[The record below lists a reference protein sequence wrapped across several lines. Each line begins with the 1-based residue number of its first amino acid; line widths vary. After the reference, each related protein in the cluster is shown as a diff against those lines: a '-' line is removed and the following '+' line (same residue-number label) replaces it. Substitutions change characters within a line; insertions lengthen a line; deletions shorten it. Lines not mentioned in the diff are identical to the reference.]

1 MTDRPEKLAGF
12 VGLLARCCA
21 RYRWLVLA
29 AWLVALVP
37 AVHYIRDGGARYTQ
51 EVAPAGS
58 ESARAMDGVA
68 RASPGRHLPDVETI
82 VVRARR
88 GTVDGGRA
96 RDRIT
101 ALVAEVGRLPGVT
114 FVADP
119 AGPLGAAT
127 AGVDPISAD
136 RRTALISVLM
146 DGGALEPDLDDVH
159 RVIEASRAYDG
170 PELQVEA
177 SGSGATMIG
186 SAQLSLAP
194 LVVAAFAALVLL
206 GVTLRS
212 RLGMLVCLLP
222 AAVCT
227 LLAVAVTARLSH
239 TTQLPPFA
247 PVTAAVLAFGTC
259 LGSAVVVVHRAQ
271 SALLNGQN
279 RLQAAASATTSTGA
293 AVAVGGLGV
302 SLALLA
308 VAALGLSG
316 FGGLALAAAGS
327 AALAVLVVLTLLPA
341 LVAAGGVRLLS
352 WAERHYL
359 AMAGAGLARRP
370 GVRSW
375 WAAQVGRYPAP
386 VVVAAGV
393 LLMSLANQTDGLRVG
408 GGDAGT
414 DPTSMTTRRAYD
426 LISEGF
432 FPGLNGPILVA
443 VDRGDPRSVPGGGR
457 IVQPGEVA
465 AVLRA
470 TPGVRTAAVSL
481 DDPRLGPA
489 IVRVLPAAAPRS
501 PQASDLVRRMRDD
514 VLPTALRGSVTNA
527 AVGGPT
533 AMFDDAASSFRS
545 TLPLFL
551 AVVLLTI
558 GLVTFAVAGSI
569 PLASVLGAA
578 AVLSVLA
585 SAGMLRVFF
594 QDEEIA
600 RRLGVMTSPAEPFV
614 LVPIMLAV
622 FGLAPGMNLVLLTR
636 LRAGG
641 GTDPAGSGTGT
652 GRGGALRGI
661 GRAFARR
668 RDGARPDPIR
678 DGRDAVRRGHADL
691 GHVVLTMNFVMLFV
705 FLAIAAQPS
714 RTLKMLGCGLAIGVA
729 VDAVV
734 LRAAILP
741 ASVHLG
747 QRWQGDRALRRRQ
760 GAAARAAEPEAATV
774 AKASAAHR

>member
-21 RYRWLVLA
+21 RYRWIVLA

-88 GTVDGGRA
+88 GSVDGGRA

-119 AGPLGAAT
+119 AGPLGTAT
-127 AGVDPISAD
+127 AGVDPISTD

-146 DGGALEPDLDDVH
+146 DGGALQPHLDDVH

-177 SGSGATMIG
+177 SGPGATMIG
-186 SAQLSLAP
+186 SAELSLAP

-239 TTQLPPFA
+239 TTLLPPFA
-247 PVTAAVLAFGTC
+247 PVTAGILAFGTC

-341 LVAAGGVRLLS
+341 LVAGGGVRLLS

-375 WAAQVGRYPAP
+375 WAAQVGRYPAL

-443 VDRGDPRSVPGGGR
+443 VDRGDPNSVPGGGGR
-457 IVQPGEVA
+457 VVQPGDVA
-465 AVLRA
+465 AALRA

-481 DDPRLGPA
+481 DDPALGPA
-489 IVRVLPAAAPRS
+489 VVRVLPEAAPRS
-501 PQASDLVRRMRDD
+501 PQASDLVRRLRDD
-514 VLPTALRGSVTNA
+514 VLPAALRGSVTNA

-533 AMFDDAASSFRS
+533 AMFDDAASSFRA

-551 AVVLLTI
+551 AVVVLTI

-569 PLASVLGAA
+569 PLAVVLGVAGM
-578 AVLSVLA
+578 LSVLA

-594 QDEEIA
+594 QDEDIA

-641 GTDPAGSGTGT
+641 GADPAGSGS
-652 GRGGALRGI
+652 GRGGVLRGI
-661 GRAFARR
+661 GRVFARR

-741 ASVHLG
+741 ASVQLG

-760 GAAARAAEPEAATV
+760 GAAASAAEPEAATV
-774 AKASAAHR
+774 ARASAAHR